1 MFFRNNL
8 VIIEPSFSEEI
19 FEKGGFT
26 MTNAD
31 LVWHLMEQ
39 LQQKEKELNQALEII
54 QKHNLLDCL
63 KQEEAN

>member
-1 MFFRNNL
+1 
-8 VIIEPSFSEEI
+8 
-19 FEKGGFT
+19 

-54 QKHNLLDCL
+54 QKYNLLDCL
-63 KQEEAN
+63 KQDEAN

>member
-1 MFFRNNL
+1 
-8 VIIEPSFSEEI
+8 
-19 FEKGGFT
+19 

-54 QKHNLLDCL
+54 QKRNLLDRP
-63 KQEEAN
+63 KQDEAN

>member
-1 MFFRNNL
+1 
-8 VIIEPSFSEEI
+8 
-19 FEKGGFT
+19 

-54 QKHNLLDCL
+54 RKYNLSSDCL
-63 KQEEAN
+63 KQDEAD

>member
-1 MFFRNNL
+1 
-8 VIIEPSFSEEI
+8 
-19 FEKGGFT
+19 

-54 QKHNLLDCL
+54 QKYNLLDYL
-63 KQEEAN
+63 KQDEAN

>member
-1 MFFRNNL
+1 
-8 VIIEPSFSEEI
+8 
-19 FEKGGFT
+19 

-39 LQQKEKELNQALEII
+39 LQQKELNQALEII

-63 KQEEAN
+63 KQDEAN

>member
-1 MFFRNNL
+1 
-8 VIIEPSFSEEI
+8 
-19 FEKGGFT
+19 